1 MNLLIVD
8 DEGMIRRMVYSQL
21 MEMNLGMERIDT
33 ADSSREARARM
44 AEYMYDIILCDIV
57 MPEENGI
64 QFAKWVLER
73 HPQIKFIF
81 LTAYADIN
89 YMKEAISMQSFD
101 YVLQ

>member
-44 AEYMYDIILCDIV
+44 A
-57 MPEENGI
+57 
-64 QFAKWVLER
+64 
-73 HPQIKFIF
+73 
-81 LTAYADIN
+81 
-89 YMKEAISMQSFD
+89 
-101 YVLQ
+101 